1 MSEKAI
7 ETEVEEQEDFE
18 DEEEE
23 VPPSESQA
31 LAIKVRKEA
40 QDLADAVAAAES
52 DEDKSNTFFRLIR
65 ESCIP
70 YLPCQLRDKPSEL
83 FSRSYDAIYI
93 LARVNLPLCVGF
105 AMHQYNL
112 AALAT
117 LPVPSAPEFEN
128 RRKILVDS
136 IQRYKTLLAIS
147 SFGSNI
153 RGRGTPNP
161 NVTVRENERGE
172 YVCNGRKNFQSMAT
186 KADLLLFS
194 GYLPDGD
201 MGMFYTQLHA
211 DERVVPGPSLFA
223 GAMKLTDT
231 KPITF
236 NELVI
241 KRRQVLSMEEWLTY
255 HISNY
260 ATSWFEALISA
271 VYLGGAGRALEEVR
285 KFGRSVSHD
294 QETMLSELD
303 GFQLEA
309 GRLALKHRSSLA
321 FGLSYGPLAEKY
333 CRAVIDDEPEDYQE
347 GLSNDLMDISGCI
360 KYTTTSAAQEIVN
373 GARALI
379 GTRSMSVSHPIHG
392 LTEQICFGPLHPIIP
407 ARAEREEGEDMLG
420 EKPYMGWFPTM
431 HGGER

>member
-1 MSEKAI
+1 MSEEVAEI
-7 ETEVEEQEDFE
+7 EEEDELEDEQEE
-18 DEEEE
+18 S

-31 LAIKVRKEA
+31 LALKVRREA
-40 QDLADAVAAAES
+40 RELAAAVAAAET
-52 DEDKSNTFFRLIR
+52 EEEKSATFFRLIR

-70 YLPCQLRDKPSEL
+70 YLPCTLRDKPAEL
-83 FSRSYDAIYI
+83 FARSYEAVYI

-136 IQRYKTLLAIS
+136 IQKYKTLLAIS

-161 NVTVRENERGE
+161 NVVVRENERGE
-172 YVCNGRKNFQSMAT
+172 FVCNGRKNFQSMAT
-186 KADLLLFS
+186 NADLLLFS
-194 GYLPDGD
+194 GYLPGD
-201 MGMFYTQLHA
+201 EMGMFYCQLNG

-236 NELVI
+236 NNLVI

-255 HISNY
+255 HVSNY

-271 VYLGGAGRALEEVR
+271 VYLGGACRALEEVR

-294 QETMLSELD
+294 QETLLSELD

-309 GRLALKHRSSLA
+309 GRLALKHRSALA
-321 FGLSYGPLAEKY
+321 FGMSYGPLAEKY
-333 CRAVIDDEPEDYQE
+333 CRAVIDGVPEDE
-347 GLSNDLMDISGCI
+347 EDGLSSDLMDVSGCI
-360 KYTTTSAAQEIVN
+360 KYTTTATAQEIVN

-379 GTRSMSVSHPIHG
+379 GTRSMSVSHPIHA

-420 EKPYMGWFPTM
+420 EEEYMGWFPTM
-431 HGGER
+431 YGGSRP